1 PATSSNPTVA
11 QFQALDDIFA
21 RYPRL
26 TLVHIVPALFFLLLA
41 PLPFSRTFRDRHL
54 QWHRR
59 TGRIL
64 LLCGVVVGASALM
77 MSFGMPAIRG
87 VNQAAATT
95 LFALFSL
102 FALANAWRHIRRREV
117 VLHREWMIRAYSIGL
132 AVATI
137 RPIVGVFFATARLTG
152 LTPYEFFGAAFWI
165 GFVLHVIAAEVWIQQ
180 TRPLGHIL
188 IRS

>member
-1 PATSSNPTVA
+1 MHPSGRVSPWLWSAVVFLILIGVFAVTRRTVHLVPILINGYSPPATSSNPTVA

-41 PLPFSRTFRDRHL
+41 PLQFSRTFRDGHV

-64 LLCGVVVGASALM
+64 LLCGVVVGTTALV
-77 MSFGMPAIRG
+77 MSFGMPAIGG

-95 LFALFSL
+95 LFALFFL
-102 FALANAWRHIRRREV
+102 FALDRAWRHIRRREV
-117 VLHREWMIRAYSIGL
+117 ALHREWMIRAFSM
-132 AVATI
+132 V
-137 RPIVGVFFATARLTG
+137 
-152 LTPYEFFGAAFWI
+152 
-165 GFVLHVIAAEVWIQQ
+165 
-180 TRPLGHIL
+180 
-188 IRS
+188 